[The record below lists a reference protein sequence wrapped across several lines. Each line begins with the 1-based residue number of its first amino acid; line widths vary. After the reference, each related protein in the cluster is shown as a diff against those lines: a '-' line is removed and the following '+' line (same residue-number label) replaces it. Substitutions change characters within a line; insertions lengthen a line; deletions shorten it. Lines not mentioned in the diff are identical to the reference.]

1 MEESWVGCVLPA
13 AHKGDSH
20 HSAPLLC
27 HSDAENKPRRS
38 AILEKYAEEIEQLY
52 AE

>member
-1 MEESWVGCVLPA
+1 MFPTRNGVGVL
-13 AHKGDSH
+13 
-20 HSAPLLC
+20 
-27 HSDAENKPRRS
+27 SDADNKPKRA